1 MPVIGP
7 ALWNLF
13 LALVPLALAPR
24 LAKSLLRR
32 HRLPA
37 SERVGLVG
45 LFLVWLVFL
54 PNSVYMLAD
63 VRHLLFDTYW
73 RNLSA
78 QAVISYTAMF
88 EIAVWAFLFV
98 AYGAMGL
105 VLYTMALRPVERAAR
120 LEGRP
125 ALVAG
130 LGLSLLVSLGV
141 YLGLIYR
148 WNSWDLLHRPGAILA
163 SVGATLGRVRS
174 VGGVVGFGL
183 FLFVWHKGCALFL
196 EALRARWH
204 EKRAAWRA
212 REPHRS
218 AAAPSPARDRTD
230 A

>member
-1 MPVIGP
+1 MPVIAP

-13 LALVPLALAPR
+13 LALVPVVLAPR
-24 LAKSLLRR
+24 LARALMRLRR
-32 HRLPA
+32 LPT
-37 SERVGLVG
+37 SERVGLAG

-78 QAVISYTAMF
+78 QAVLSYTAMF
-88 EIAVWAFLFV
+88 QVAVWAFLFL
-98 AYGAMGL
+98 AYGGTGL
-105 VLYTMALRPVERAAR
+105 VLYTLALRPIERAAR
-120 LEGRP
+120 LEGRT

-163 SVGATLGRVRS
+163 SVGATLSRVRS
-174 VGGVVGFGL
+174 VAGIVGFGL
-183 FLFVWHKGCALFL
+183 FLFVWHRGCALFL
-196 EALRARWH
+196 EALRARWL
-204 EKRAAWRA
+204 EVRRA
-212 REPHRS
+212 RLARR
-218 AAAPSPARDRTD
+218 APRAVRAERDATRV
-230 A
+230 